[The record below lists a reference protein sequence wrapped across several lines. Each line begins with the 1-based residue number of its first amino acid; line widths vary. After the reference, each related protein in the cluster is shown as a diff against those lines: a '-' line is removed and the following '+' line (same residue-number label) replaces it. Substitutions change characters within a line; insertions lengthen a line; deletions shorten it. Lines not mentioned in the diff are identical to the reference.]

1 MGDYLCGRLVE
12 EYRELREVTENFDLA
27 NEAISEELRSEWAKL
42 STQPMQGAK
51 KQLQSVFRYKSG
63 KYCEVSATK
72 AEVGEVSLSTATN
85 SIKQGSTAF
94 INGGITLLLRHDEPE
109 LAENPEDQDLGL
121 PSDFDQGDRERL
133 CLDSFAQIEKSLL
146 EGLAHDA
153 LAAVREHIKHKKAY
167 LQLKDEVIRN
177 QGANT
182 RAQGILKCAQNL
194 MLTHANRYN
203 FIRERLLL
211 LGLSA
216 NDSTFRP
223 LSTKDDLW
231 MYSFN
236 TSHTRRSE
244 GLEPWYWTMRPVGN
258 ATDKEMQEWMLEVD
272 HVRWFRQRAL
282 HDRHH
287 EEVNILKEE
296 FERTLR
302 SFAAM
307 SRAWSQTIQVSE
319 EQSILGANAYAA
331 KISAVYQEMHER
343 CKQSY
348 LLAIATHTE
357 AGVELRG
364 GLYHGLQLE
373 IRQSVMRQISL
384 AIPNTHVGPST
395 ASSIKWRSFWDAASC
410 SRDLLVSLARCTTPR
425 APTLLLE
432 EACPPRH
439 NVCVCS
445 LHS

>member
-1 MGDYLCGRLVE
+1 MDGERDFNSGVASSMRWERGAGVEPPEKVAAFGVEGTRLVDAV
-12 EYRELREVTENFDLA
+12 EVEGWVWVDAFRVDGWVRVDNLGVEGGFGVKVFGVEGGFGV
-27 NEAISEELRSEWAKL
+27 EAFRVEDRVGVDDFGVEDKVVADGFGVEGWVEVDDV
-42 STQPMQGAK
+42 
-51 KQLQSVFRYKSG
+51 SVEGWFGVDSLWERWVGGRTFGVEGLVGLDAATSG
-63 KYCEVSATK
+63 VEV
-72 AEVGEVSLSTATN
+72 
-85 SIKQGSTAF
+85 
-94 INGGITLLLRHDEPE
+94 
-109 LAENPEDQDLGL
+109 
-121 PSDFDQGDRERL
+121 GDRERL

-167 LQLKDEVIRN
+167 LQLKDEVICN

-182 RAQGILKCAQNL
+182 RAQGILKRVQNL
-194 MLTHANRYN
+194 TLTHANRYN

-216 NDSTFRP
+216 NDSTFQP

-236 TSHTRRSE
+236 TSRTRRSE
-244 GLEPWYWTMRPVGN
+244 GLEPWYWTMRPV
-258 ATDKEMQEWMLEVD
+258 VD
-272 HVRWFRQRAL
+272 HVRWFRQRTL
-282 HDRHH
+282 RDRHR
-287 EEVNILKEE
+287 EEANILKEE

-331 KISAVYQEMHER
+331 KISAMYQEMHEK

-384 AIPNTHVGPST
+384 AIPNTHVSPST
-395 ASSIKWRSFWDAASC
+395 ASSIKRRSFWD
-410 SRDLLVSLARCTTPR
+410 
-425 APTLLLE
+425 
-432 EACPPRH
+432 H
-439 NVCVCS
+439 
-445 LHS
+445 

>member
-1 MGDYLCGRLVE
+1 MHLHMQKALGGHMEKQLNIHGDYLCGQLVE

-27 NEAISEELRSEWAKL
+27 NEAISEELCSEWAKL
-42 STQPMQGAK
+42 STQPMQE
-51 KQLQSVFRYKSG
+51 
-63 KYCEVSATK
+63 CEVSAAK
-72 AEVGEVSLSTATN
+72 AEVGEVSLPTATN

-94 INGGITLLLRHDEPE
+94 INGGITLLLRYDEPE

-121 PSDFDQGDRERL
+121 PSDFDQGDQERL

-182 RAQGILKCAQNL
+182 RAQGILKHAQNL
-194 MLTHANRYN
+194 MLAHANRYN
-203 FIRERLLL
+203 FIHKQLLL

-216 NDSTFRP
+216 NDSTFQP

-236 TSHTRRSE
+236 TSCTRHSE

-258 ATDKEMQEWMLEVD
+258 ATDKEMQEWMLED
-272 HVRWFRQRAL
+272 
-282 HDRHH
+282 
-287 EEVNILKEE
+287 
-296 FERTLR
+296 
-302 SFAAM
+302 
-307 SRAWSQTIQVSE
+307 SQWIASDGFISKPCVIVTVSE
-319 EQSILGANAYAA
+319 EPSILGANVYAA
-331 KISAVYQEMHER
+331 NISAMYQEMHEK

-348 LLAIATHTE
+348 LLAIATHME

-373 IRQSVMRQISL
+373 IRQFKEHVDVIVLSSCH
-384 AIPNTHVGPST
+384 APNFPCDSEYIYIGEALCIYMS
-395 ASSIKWRSFWDAASC
+395 
-410 SRDLLVSLARCTTPR
+410 LLVVVNGVLKRCATPR

-432 EACPPRH
+432 EARGHPFLSRFWP
-439 NVCVCS
+439 
-445 LHS
+445 HSH